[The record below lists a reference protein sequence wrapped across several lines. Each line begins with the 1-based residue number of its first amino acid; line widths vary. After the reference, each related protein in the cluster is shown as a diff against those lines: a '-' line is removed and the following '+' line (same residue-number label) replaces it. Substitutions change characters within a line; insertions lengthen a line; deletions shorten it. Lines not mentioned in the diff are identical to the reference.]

1 MPITKSSSANFTARV
16 ASPFTVAKLAYFC
29 FSAAMAG
36 FTPFLTLYYAQLGL
50 TASEIGLLVGI
61 NPLVT
66 LIAAPLWGALADA
79 THQHKRLLLLT
90 IIGAIGVVILFLA
103 ATSLAQLLP
112 IIIGFGLFTAP
123 MMPLIDN
130 SVLVMLGDQRAHYGR
145 LRLWGAIGWGGVGM
159 VGGILVDQWGLHSS
173 FLSFLVFMGALFL
186 VARRLP
192 IAPIRMG
199 ERFWQGAASLFADWQ
214 WNILLL
220 TVFSSSI
227 ALSIINSYLFLYVD
241 QLGGNKT
248 LMGYSLAIG
257 TLSEIPSFFY
267 ADRLLRRW
275 GARGVLLMALVCQ
288 VVRVF
293 AYATM
298 PAAWWILP
306 ISLLHGPTFSAMW
319 AASVAYASELAAP
332 RGLVATAQGLLTG
345 IIMGLGGVVGA
356 LVGGLVLERWGA
368 VTLFSLA
375 GIGALAGLLF
385 FAIWGRTVAN
395 GASATL
401 NV

>member
-1 MPITKSSSANFTARV
+1 MFSQ
-16 ASPFTVAKLAYFC
+16 FTVAKSAYFC
-29 FSAAMAG
+29 YSAAMAG
-36 FTPFLTLYYAQLGL
+36 FTPFLTLYYAHLGL
-50 TASEIGLLVGI
+50 TASEIGLLIGI
-61 NPLVT
+61 NPLIT
-66 LIAAPLWGALADA
+66 LLAAPLWGALADA
-79 THQHKRLLLLT
+79 TRQHKRLLLLMIMGT
-90 IIGAIGVVILFLA
+90 IGIVILFLS

-112 IIIGFGLFTAP
+112 ITIGFGLFTAP

-130 SVLVMLGDQRAHYGR
+130 SVLVMLGEQRARYGR
-145 LRLWGAIGWGGVGM
+145 FRLWGAVGWGAVGM
-159 VGGILVDQWGLHSS
+159 LGGMLVDRWGLHNS
-173 FLSFLVFMGALFL
+173 FLTFLVFMSALFL
-186 VARRLP
+186 VARQLP
-192 IAPIRMG
+192 ITPVSIG
-199 ERFWQGAASLFADWQ
+199 ERFWQGAANLFADWQ

-248 LMGYSLAIG
+248 LMGYSLAVG

-267 ADRLLRRW
+267 ADRFLKRW
-275 GARGVLLMALVCQ
+275 GARRVLLVALACQ

-345 IIMGLGGVVGA
+345 VIMGLGGVIGA

-375 GIGALAGLLF
+375 GLGVLAGLLF
-385 FAIWGRTVAN
+385 FAIFGRSVAN
-395 GASATL
+395 VSAAAL
-401 NV
+401 KV